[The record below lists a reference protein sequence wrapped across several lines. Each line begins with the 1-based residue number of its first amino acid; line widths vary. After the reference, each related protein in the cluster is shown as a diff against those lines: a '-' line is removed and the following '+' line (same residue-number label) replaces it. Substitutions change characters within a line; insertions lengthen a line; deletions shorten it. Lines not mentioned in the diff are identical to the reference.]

1 MALFRQR
8 PRFRH
13 TLSFRLTL
21 WYGGIFTFSSFVA
34 FLLFYLLITAVIRE
48 RTDQDLSEQVD
59 KFARLLSVNGIDAIK
74 QVAIVEAQA
83 AGERKIFFRLLS
95 HSGEVFSSSNMSYW
109 RDISVGRSALSR
121 VLARPGLVF
130 ETIKIP
136 EREQQVRIVYG
147 MIGPGVILQ
156 LGQSMENYTRF
167 IQAFQKIFVATM
179 AFLVLLAVLIGWF
192 MARQA
197 LAGLGK
203 VTRAAQRISAGGTL
217 QERVPVKSRAD
228 EIDQLA
234 AMFNQML
241 NRIEDLMRGIK
252 EMSDNIAHDLKSPV
266 TRIRGLA
273 EITLTTETAL
283 ADYKS
288 MAASTVEECDRL
300 LDMIN
305 IMLVISK
312 AEAGVEKLNYEEL
325 DMAAVVREAWALF
338 LPLAEDKGITMTCD
352 ASAPCLL
359 HGDVRMIQRMV
370 ANLMDN
376 AIKYTDP
383 NGKVHVR
390 LRADEEGAVKLSVQ
404 DTGMGIP
411 AEDLDHIF
419 ERFYRADPS
428 RAQTGTGLGLSLV
441 HAVVRSHGGKID
453 VDSAPGR
460 GSTFTVSLPRPSPQ
474 KADLATR

>member
-1 MALFRQR
+1 
-8 PRFRH
+8 
-13 TLSFRLTL
+13 LTL

-48 RTDQDLSEQVD
+48 RTDRDLSEQVE
-59 KFARLLSVNGIDAIK
+59 KFARLLSADGIEAIK
-74 QVAIVEAQA
+74 RVAIVEAQA

-95 HSGEVFSSSNMSYW
+95 RRGEVFSSSNMSYW
-109 RDISVGRSALSR
+109 RDIGVGRTALSR
-121 VLARPGLVF
+121 LLAQPGLVF
-130 ETIKIP
+130 ETITIP

-167 IQAFQKIFVATM
+167 IDAFKKIFVTTM

-197 LAGLGK
+197 LAGLGE
-203 VTRAAQRISAGGTL
+203 VTRTAQRISAGGTL
-217 QERVPVKSRAD
+217 QERVPVKPRGD

-241 NRIEDLMRGIK
+241 NRIEALMRGIK

-273 EITLTTETAL
+273 EITLTTDTAL
-283 ADYKS
+283 DDYKS

-305 IMLVISK
+305 MLLVISK
-312 AEAGVEKLNYEEL
+312 AEAGVEEPHYEEL
-325 DMAAVVREAWALF
+325 DMAEVVRDACALF
-338 LPLAEDKGITMTCD
+338 QPLAEDKGITMACD
-352 ASAPCLL
+352 APVRCPLR
-359 HGDVRMIQRMV
+359 GDVRMIQRLV

-376 AIKYTDP
+376 AIKYTDSK
-383 NGKVHVR
+383 GKVYVQ
-390 LRADEEGAVKLSVQ
+390 LREDERGMVTLSVQ
-404 DTGMGIP
+404 DTGMGIR

-419 ERFYRADPS
+419 DRFYRADPS
-428 RAQTGTGLGLSLV
+428 RAQAGTGLGLSLV
-441 HAVVRSHGGKID
+441 QAVVTAHGGHID
-453 VDSAPGR
+453 VDSSPGK
-460 GSTFTVSLPRPSPQ
+460 GSTFTVSLPNASPQ
-474 KADLATR
+474 KPDL

>member
-1 MALFRQR
+1 MGVSRQ
-8 PRFRH
+8 PLRFRH

-34 FLLFYLLITAVIRE
+34 FLLFYLLITSVIRE
-48 RTDQDLSEQVD
+48 RTDQDLSEQVE
-59 KFARLLSVNGIDAIK
+59 KFARLLSTNGIETIK
-74 QVAIVEAQA
+74 RVAVVEAQA

-95 HSGEVFSSSNMSYW
+95 RRGEVFSSSNMSYW
-109 RDISVGRSALSR
+109 RDIGVGRTALSR
-121 VLARPGLVF
+121 VLAQPGLVF
-130 ETIKIP
+130 ETITIP
-136 EREQQVRIVYG
+136 ERKQQVRIVYG
-147 MIGPGVILQ
+147 MIGPGVVLQ

-167 IQAFQKIFVATM
+167 IEAFKKIFVATM
-179 AFLVLLAVLIGWF
+179 LFLVLLAALIGWF

-197 LAGLGK
+197 LAGLGE

-217 QERVPVKSRAD
+217 QERVPVKPRGD

-241 NRIEDLMRGIK
+241 NRIEALMRGIK

-273 EITLTTETAL
+273 EITLTTDTAID
-283 ADYKS
+283 DYKS

-312 AEAGVEKLNYEEL
+312 AEAGVEKLHYEEL
-325 DMAAVVREAWALF
+325 DMAEVVREACVLF
-338 LPLAEDKGITMTCD
+338 QPLAEDKGITMACD
-352 ASAPCLL
+352 APPRCRLR
-359 HGDVRMIQRMV
+359 GDVRMIQRMV

-376 AIKYTDP
+376 AIKYTDSE
-383 NGKVHVR
+383 GKVHVR
-390 LRADEEGAVKLSVQ
+390 LREDERGMVILSIQ

-428 RAQTGTGLGLSLV
+428 RTQTGAGLGLSLV
-441 HAVVRSHGGKID
+441 HAVVTAHGGNIG
-453 VDSAPGR
+453 VESTPGK
-460 GSTFTVSLPRPSPQ
+460 GSTFLVSLPNASPQ
-474 KADLATR
+474 KVGL